1 MTILNPFDLPRLDRK
16 AERRTEPG
24 WLDGLL
30 ADPETRIVPVW
41 HGRSLVTGP
50 REAPRAWM
58 PKAGEDW
65 WRAAAGDMAVL
76 GVLDG
81 RAYLGVDVSALED
94 PDSHPELGGRGAFVD
109 LRGIG
114 SLMDPVEG
122 ALLAHAKALA
132 WFHARHR
139 FCGACGAPTIAVEAG
154 NARICGREACAVQVF
169 PRMDPAVIVL
179 VHDAERDRCL
189 LARSPRFPEGM
200 HSVLAGFVEAGES
213 LEATIAREIRE
224 EAGVEVTD
232 IAYHSSQPWPFPQS
246 LMLGFFAR
254 AATTAIVFDGEEL
267 VEGGWYDR
275 AFLESLDRDARPGE
289 VPFAVPPRQ
298 SIARRLIED
307 WLAG

>member
-1 MTILNPFDLPRLDRK
+1 MTIVNPYDLPGLDRQ
-16 AERRTEPG
+16 AERRTERG

-41 HGRSLVTGP
+41 RGRSLVAGP
-50 REAPRAWM
+50 RAAPRAWM
-58 PKAGEDW
+58 PRAGESW
-65 WRAAAGDMAVL
+65 WRAAAGDVAVL
-76 GVLDG
+76 GRLNG
-81 RAYLGVDVSALED
+81 TAYLAVDVSAIED
-94 PDSHPELGGRGAFVD
+94 PAAHPALADKGAFVD
-109 LRGIG
+109 LRGVG
-114 SLMDPVEG
+114 SILDAAEG

-132 WFHARHR
+132 WFHERHR
-139 FCGACGAPTIAVEAG
+139 FCGACGAPTEPREAG
-154 NARICGREACAVQVF
+154 NARICTREACAVQVF

-179 VHDAERDRCL
+179 VFDAGRDRCL

-224 EAGVEVTD
+224 EAGIDVTD

-254 AATTAIVFDGEEL
+254 AATTRLAFDGEEL

-275 AFLESLDRDARPGE
+275 AWLAALDRDARPGE
-289 VPFAVPPRQ
+289 APFTVPPRQ